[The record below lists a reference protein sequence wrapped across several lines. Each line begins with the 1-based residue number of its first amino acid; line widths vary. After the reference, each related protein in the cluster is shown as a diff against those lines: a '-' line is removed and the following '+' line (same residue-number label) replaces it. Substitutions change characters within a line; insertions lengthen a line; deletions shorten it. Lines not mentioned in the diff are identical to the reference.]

1 MEAYNTPSDDDF
13 MVIFDELGF
22 MFEDGDE
29 FPIESPKTSSPL
41 RTSEA
46 GTNSLVPHPSVSSNL
61 LASCICALYP
71 DFHIGSN
78 QVTKT
83 SEAKKQMKSRPS
95 VSRRF
100 NRAIKSSKQRSCA
113 ELVQRLPSGESMK
126 LYAFPSFDRSDA
138 LIYLPTSLSRH
149 MNAGDTKA
157 VSRLLSSHLDE
168 NCAVKLSFFDLGQL
182 DRTGLIRAY
191 EILQEL
197 HPDTISCST
206 NITVTE
212 NKIKASIYSKF
223 TDCKIIQKSMRSTV
237 TDPVFASVVHVERID
252 GVRHIQQDR
261 TEEEMN
267 NFMELA
273 GSEQNLLIYMCLDL
287 EMTVDDF
294 SKKVTEYRV
303 SGRVTSIHPVDDTG
317 IVV

>member
-1 MEAYNTPSDDDF
+1 M
-13 MVIFDELGF
+13 
-22 MFEDGDE
+22 
-29 FPIESPKTSSPL
+29 
-41 RTSEA
+41 
-46 GTNSLVPHPSVSSNL
+46 
-61 LASCICALYP
+61 LYP
-71 DFHIGSN
+71 DFHMGSN
-78 QVTKT
+78 QVTKIN
-83 SEAKKQMKSRPS
+83 EVKKQTKSRTS

-113 ELVQRLPSGESMK
+113 ELVQRLTSGDAMK

-157 VSRLLSSHLDE
+157 VSRLLTSHLDE
-168 NCAVKLSFFDLGQL
+168 NCAIKLSFFDLGQL
-182 DRTGLIRAY
+182 DRMGLIRAY

-206 NITVTE
+206 NITVNE
-212 NKIKASIYSKF
+212 NTIKASIFSKF

-237 TDPVFASVVHVERID
+237 TDPTFASVVHVERID
-252 GVRHIQQDR
+252 GVKHIQQNR
-261 TEEEMN
+261 TGEEMDH
-267 NFMELA
+267 FMKLA

-287 EMTVDDF
+287 EMTVDAYT
-294 SKKVTEYRV
+294 KKVTEYCV

-317 IVV
+317 MVV